1 MDRFDFEQNI
11 FNCWHVVDDIK
22 QLNEMVSERGTSPD
36 DTVNVL
42 LGIEILYNDRFQKL
56 MDSFEYLIETDGFSK
71 IEEG

>member
-56 MDSFEYLIETDGFSK
+56 MDSFEYLIKTDGFSK